1 MIQYASEV
9 SDGSIEKDGIH
20 GKRGQLSRSIAGV
33 ARQIDKLQHR
43 AVGIVK
49 IGARTVEHAALPVLL
64 EGDLHT
70 MSAQNRRAPFLF

>member
-33 ARQIDKLQHR
+33 ARQIDKLQRHR
-43 AVGIVK
+43 QLGVSCRV
-49 IGARTVEHAALPVLL
+49 VLAYRD
-64 EGDLHT
+64 G
-70 MSAQNRRAPFLF
+70 